1 MEIIKAAVCVKLW
14 IALTCCLGSEGPW
27 RVDTSLT
34 AASETSQP
42 FKQPNVSKGVYS
54 CLQLSVIIPGCFL
67 SCVL

>member
-42 FKQPNVSKGVYS
+42 FKQPNVSKGV
-54 CLQLSVIIPGCFL
+54 
-67 SCVL
+67 